1 MVVASAMSQD
11 VPGYDYGDESI
22 PEAPYD
28 EEDLEKLQTT
38 VMFDEDDVEALNE
51 AGEVLGPQVEEIVD
65 LWYDFVAA
73 NDHLV
78 YYYTDGEGNPDEEYL
93 ERVRARFEQWIR
105 DTCNPPYDQE
115 WLNYQYEIGLRHTR
129 EKKNQTDD
137 ADAVDHIDARY
148 LIAFIYPIT
157 ATIRDFL
164 ENGDHSPEEVND
176 MFHAW
181 FKSVTMQV
189 SLWTHPYIGA
199 DDW

>member
-1 MVVASAMSQD
+1 MSQEI
-11 VPGYDYGDESI
+11 PGYDYGDESI

-28 EEDLEKLQTT
+28 EEDLEKLQAT
-38 VMFDEDDVEALNE
+38 VMFDEDDEEALNE
-51 AGEVLGPQVEEIVD
+51 AGDVLDPQIDDILD
-65 LWYDFVAA
+65 LWYDFVSA

-78 YYYTDGEGNPDEEYL
+78 YYFTDGEGNPDEEYL
-93 ERVRARFEQWIR
+93 DRVRERFGQWIR

-129 EKKNQTDD
+129 EKKNQADD
-137 ADAVDHIDARY
+137 ADAVPHIHARY

-164 ENGDHSPEEVND
+164 ENGDHSAEEVDD

-181 FKSVTMQV
+181 FKSVTLQV
-189 SLWTHPYIGA
+189 TLWTRPYMPEE
-199 DDW
+199 DW